1 MSHSPRVHAA
11 SFQAQVAL
19 AAVTGDRTLS
29 EVAAQYP
36 VPVKRVPVWKKPMV
50 EPAATV
56 FAGRVKPVSRKESE
70 AKQGEWFEPIGR
82 LKMELEWLKKKCPG
96 SCEWKRQPVEPGDAA
111 LRVRRQ
117 RERLGLAR
125 SRLSFEP
132 ASASDRDLSRTG
144 RLDRLHLEYPFFW
157 ASEVGRDAAFA
168 GGGGEPEAG
177 ATADAGDGRGVLIL

>member
-29 EVAAQYP
+29 EVAAQYQ

-70 AKQGEWFEPIGR
+70 AKQAEWFEPIGR
-82 LKMELEWLKKKCPG
+82 LKMEREWLKKSVRVPVSG
-96 SCEWKRQPVEPGDAA
+96 SVSRSTRATRRCVFGVNASGWGW
-111 LRVRRQ
+111 RVRVCP
-117 RERLGLAR
+117 
-125 SRLSFEP
+125 LSPPRRVTE
-132 ASASDRDLSRTG
+132 TC
-144 RLDRLHLEYPFFW
+144 H
-157 ASEVGRDAAFA
+157 
-168 GGGGEPEAG
+168 
-177 ATADAGDGRGVLIL
+177 GRGAWIVCIWSVRFLGVGSWP